1 MSKNF
6 TKKIYITNKIK
17 PEALGALTGVTKNII
32 SNVMEPIGKRVTFHK
47 DGNATV
53 IVVDGKEVMRNLSIK
68 NPEVFCKT
76 LETVLGSGLTSYE
89 LTMLTDIVETVT

>member
-1 MSKNF
+1 MSKNI
-6 TKKIYITNKIK
+6 TKKIE
-17 PEALGALTGVTKNII
+17 PEILRNIPNVTKNILR
-32 SNVMEPIGKRVTFHK
+32 NVTDPIGKMVTFHK

-53 IVVDGKEVMRNLSIK
+53 ICVDGKEVMRNLSIK

-76 LETVLGSGLTSYE
+76 LENVLGSGLTAYE